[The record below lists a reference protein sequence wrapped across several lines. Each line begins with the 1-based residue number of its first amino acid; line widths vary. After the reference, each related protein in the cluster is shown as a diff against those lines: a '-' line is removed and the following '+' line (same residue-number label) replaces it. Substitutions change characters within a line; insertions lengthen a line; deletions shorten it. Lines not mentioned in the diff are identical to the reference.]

1 MVADGPYEEVVQ
13 GVVQRVIQ
21 GVQGVVQ
28 GLFISI
34 AESMVQRKD
43 MGVMV
48 IKKGVERVAAYSVLL
63 YYIQLVYYPFGGVF
77 IEGC

>member
-1 MVADGPYEEVVQ
+1 M
-13 GVVQRVIQ
+13 
-21 GVQGVVQ
+21 VQ

-34 AESMVQRKD
+34 AESMIQRKD
-43 MGVMV
+43 MGVMM

-63 YYIQLVYYPFGGVF
+63 YYIELVYYPFGGVF